1 LHLHVKV
8 FSLKLTILLL
18 GVQDF
23 PEFGKG
29 LAAFAALA
37 IPAATVNSG
46 LKYMQTMIQL
56 AFMKRLSHH
65 LHNQYCNN
73 RAYYSASQLKGV
85 ANFSG
90 LANIASG
97 CLV

>member
-1 LHLHVKV
+1 MV
-8 FSLKLTILLL
+8 
-18 GVQDF
+18 GWGNQNF
-23 PEFGKG
+23 PEFGRG
-29 LAAFAALA
+29 LATFAALA

-85 ANFSG
+85 NERSAAWICDVFSPRPF
-90 LANIASG
+90 SF
-97 CLV
+97 